1 MVLWPLLVHTG
12 PQRFSPGSYTTPTLL
27 MPLEFLKKKNLM
39 GMDLPSRKQH
49 PEFSYTGKVLLL
61 GAGTALKDLG
71 KDLQA

>member
-1 MVLWPLLVHTG
+1 MASAGAHRTPEVLTWELHNPD
-12 PQRFSPGSYTTPTLL
+12 TPDASGI
-27 MPLEFLKKKNLM
+27 LKKKNLM